1 MRHLLAHRRM
11 RRAVE
16 AYLDGELTP
25 EARAEVARHLSIC
38 WECSIAAE
46 TLRLLKRALSHRRDR
61 TPSSVAE
68 RRLRRFAADLASVGP
83 SDAGPTSR

>member
-1 MRHLLAHRRM
+1 MPGLLAHRRL

-25 EARAEVARHLSIC
+25 DARAEVARHLRMC

-46 TLRLLKRALSHRRDR
+46 TLRLLKRALIERSDR
-61 TPSSVAE
+61 TPSSVAG
-68 RRLRRFAADLASVGP
+68 RRLRRFAGHLAGGVQPDGAT
-83 SDAGPTSR
+83 DG

>member
-1 MRHLLAHRRM
+1 MRGLLAHRRM
-11 RRAVE
+11 RRAVD

-46 TLRLLKRALSHRRDR
+46 TLRLLKRALSHRRNR

-68 RRLRRFAADLASVGP
+68 RRLRRFAEALV
-83 SDAGPTSR
+83 AGGEPGQSPQRR

>member
-1 MRHLLAHRRM
+1 MRGLLAHRRL

-25 EARAEVARHLSIC
+25 DARAEVARHLSIC

-68 RRLRRFAADLASVGP
+68 RRLRRFAEALVAGGP
-83 SDAGPTSR
+83 SREGPHDR

>member
-1 MRHLLAHRRM
+1 MPGLLAHRRL

-25 EARAEVARHLSIC
+25 DAHAEVARHLSIC

-46 TLRLLKRALSHRRDR
+46 TLCLLKRALSQRN
-61 TPSSVAE
+61 E
-68 RRLRRFAADLASVGP
+68 RPRGAVLRGW
-83 SDAGPTSR
+83 